1 MKLNKKIIINVII
14 MFLILIILPL
24 ILTSFSKPHE
34 FMGIMILLFFI
45 INPIFSFIIN
55 FIVGKDVKRMWYMPI
70 LFSLIFLIS
79 YWIILSEVIID
90 LLFYAFI
97 YIIIGYISIFI
108 SFLLSNKRGRYEK

>member
-45 INPIFSFIIN
+45 INPITVFVIN
-55 FIVGKDVKRMWYMPI
+55 FITGKDIKKMWYIPL
-70 LFSLIFLIS
+70 LFSVIYLLS
-79 YWIILSEVIID
+79 YWLVLWEVILD

-97 YIIIGYISIFI
+97 YVIIGYISIFI
-108 SFLLSNKRGRYEK
+108 SFLLSNKRGD